1 VLEVVKAVV
10 VSCVAGVAVVAVAVA
25 VVVVG
30 DSVVVV
36 VVVGVGVAVA
46 GVAAVV
52 VEGLYLLMAGCG
64 LKHSA
69 LDWIHLDY

>member
-10 VSCVAGVAVVAVAVA
+10 VSCVAGVAVVAVAV

-30 DSVVVV
+30 GSVVVV